1 MWPNL
6 NRQVY
11 PYDVLLLC
19 SEPTLRGTDHLLF
32 LFFVCVCC
40 SSPHLMEVRE
50 RIRINGKPLAK
61 DKFAK
66 YFFDCWDNLHNNGD
80 VSGPKALIHHPH
92 NRTSPGS
99 HIYPVIYYWRGTILC
114 TSMKFTFGKFT
125 LKYRESFVFGSY
137 NFLKFAYT
145 VLYTWLLV
153 NGLIKT

>member
-11 PYDVLLLC
+11 PYDVLLLR

-80 VSGPKALIHHPH
+80 VSGRKFLSTIHIIVQAQGH
-92 NRTSPGS
+92 TFILSF
-99 HIYPVIYYWRGTILC
+99 YYWRGPILC

-145 VLYTWLLV
+145 VLYT
-153 NGLIKT
+153 

>member
-11 PYDVLLLC
+11 PYDVLLLR
-19 SEPTLRGTDHLLF
+19 SEPPLRGTDHLLF

-80 VSGPKALIHHPH
+80 VSGRKFLSTIHIIVQAQGHTFILSFIIGGVLSCALLW
-92 NRTSPGS
+92 NVLLESSPLNTGNPLFLVLIIS
-99 HIYPVIYYWRGTILC
+99 WNLHILFC
-114 TSMKFTFGKFT
+114 THDCLSTG
-125 LKYRESFVFGSY
+125 
-137 NFLKFAYT
+137 
-145 VLYTWLLV
+145 
-153 NGLIKT
+153 